1 DRLGHV
7 REELKVQ
14 RLDPLAEHE
23 EEDHDERH
31 QGEQHREAAK
41 SDQQR
46 RLELAPGGVVHTA
59 AASVTSATAA
69 LAAFGLRFMLQIKL
83 RDIALTMSVMM
94 KRTRPISTS
103 ALK

>member
-14 RLDPLAEHE
+14 RMDPLAEDE

-41 SDQQR
+41 SDEQR
-46 RLELAPGGVVHTA
+46 RLELAPGRVAHTA
-59 AASVTSATAA
+59 GSSRAAATGA
-69 LAAFGLRFMLQIKL
+69 LAAFGFRFMPQIKL
-83 RDIALTMSVMM
+83 RDMAFTMSVMM
-94 KRTRPISTS
+94 KRTRPIS
-103 ALK
+103 